1 MRAHQQK
8 FPTDGPRQSPG
19 LLAVCALL
27 RIAVVLHRARTT
39 APLPPFSVRINAS
52 RREIKLVFPGNWLRD
67 HPLTGL
73 DLEQEADYLAAVP
86 LRLTVEGH

>member
-1 MRAHQQK
+1 M
-8 FPTDGPRQSPG
+8 
-19 LLAVCALL
+19 CALL
-27 RIAVVLHRARTT
+27 RIAVVLHRARTA
-39 APLPPFSVRINAS
+39 APLPSFSVRLDAG

-86 LRLTVEGH
+86 LRLTAEGR